1 VSGGDWLETRTPP
14 IPDGL
19 RERLRAA
26 LNAPA
31 DEPALA
37 AADVRCP
44 ATLADAGIARL
55 EAAIA
60 QGSDRAAAY
69 DLLAADALLT
79 YAFEAAA
86 EAGPE
91 AVAALLAETGPER
104 FSTDTDT
111 TGKAERHGN

>member
-1 VSGGDWLETRTPP
+1 VSGGDWLDTRTPP

-19 RERLRAA
+19 RERIRAA
-26 LNAPA
+26 LDAPA
-31 DEPALA
+31 DGA
-37 AADVRCP
+37 AAAPSDPPRP
-44 ATLADAGIARL
+44 ADLVHAGMARL
-55 EAAIA
+55 ETAIG

-91 AVAALLAETGPER
+91 AVAALFAETGPER
-104 FSTDTDT
+104 FSTDIDT
-111 TGKAERHGN
+111 IGEAEPHGN